1 MFTKKTYRFAQKQNT
16 FIVMQEKKCS
26 RTKKAKKKSKFMWN
40 NLLLTLVKLVKLK
53 KRDNM

>member
-53 KRDNM
+53 KG